1 MRILIIVLILS
12 MTTLCYAEKYAV
24 KLEDGKLASWMV
36 VSDEY
41 IEKFKDD
48 PTNPLNQGFV
58 LVDDISGYEVY
69 EHPKVTERGRIL
81 KELGVSEDDLA
92 RLKTLLK

>member
-1 MRILIIVLILS
+1 MRGLIIVLILS

-24 KLEDGKLASWMV
+24 KLQDGKLASWME

-48 PTNPLNQGFV
+48 PTNPLNQGWM
-58 LVDDISGYEVY
+58 LVEDISKYERY
-69 EHPKVTERGRIL
+69 EHPTITEKQRIL
-81 KELGVSEDDLA
+81 KELGVTEDDLA
-92 RLKTLLK
+92 KLKALLK